1 MLGININT
9 IWQDVSEDQKIFLKR
24 SLFAIIGWI
33 ILDSIIS
40 IDYYLT
46 DFVAYGSEYIA
57 NLLTHCDAQIIKSTL
72 INNNISIEKISLNGC
87 HTNIAIGHSCNGK
100 AIIYLYTAFIIA
112 TAGYSIRKKSFFCI
126 SGIILISIAN
136 VFRIA
141 GLFIIKRDAPTW
153 FDIAHK
159 NIFQILM
166 YVIIIALWM
175 LFLKKIPSRS

>member
-1 MLGININT
+1 VLGINIKQL
-9 IWQDVSEDQKIFLKR
+9 WQDVSEEQKTFLKR
-24 SLFAIIGWI
+24 SLIAIIAWI

-40 IDYYLT
+40 IDEFLT
-46 DFVAYGSEYIA
+46 KFVAYGSAVSA
-57 NLLTHCDAQIIKSTL
+57 NLITNCNAQIIKSTL
-72 INNNISIEKISLNGC
+72 VNNHITIDKLSLNGC
-87 HTNIAIGHSCNGK
+87 NVNIAIGHACNGK

-112 TAGYSIRKKSFFCI
+112 TAGYSINKKTFFCI

-159 NIFQILM
+159 NIFQMLM